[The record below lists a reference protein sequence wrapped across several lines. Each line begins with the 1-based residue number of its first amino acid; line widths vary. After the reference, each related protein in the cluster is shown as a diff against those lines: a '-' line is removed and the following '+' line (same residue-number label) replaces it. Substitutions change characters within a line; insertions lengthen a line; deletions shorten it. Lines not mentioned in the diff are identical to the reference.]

1 MTIEEIEEIV
11 GRAVEL
17 RPPRPREDYP
27 PAQKVSDI
35 EDYLLESAFVHAE
48 LEEALVYLSGL
59 VKHFKGVIDDMT
71 GWEVA
76 LPNGK
81 RGDRITQADELRA
94 KRKLDPASFDAGARA
109 RELRDTVYRQT
120 ARFEYEAKVLSRA
133 YTIIVGG
140 S

>member
-1 MTIEEIEEIV
+1 MTIDEIDEIV
-11 GRAVEL
+11 SRAIEL
-17 RPPRPREDYP
+17 RPPRPRENYP
-27 PAQKVSDI
+27 PSERVADI

-48 LEEALVYLSGL
+48 LEEALVYLSKL
-59 VKHFKGVIDDMT
+59 VKHFKSVIDDMT

-81 RGDRITQADELRA
+81 RGDRVTQADELRA
-94 KRKLDPASFDAGARA
+94 KRKIDPASFDAGAHA

-120 ARFEYEAKVLSRA
+120 ARFEYEAKVLSRV
-133 YTIIVGG
+133 YTLITGG